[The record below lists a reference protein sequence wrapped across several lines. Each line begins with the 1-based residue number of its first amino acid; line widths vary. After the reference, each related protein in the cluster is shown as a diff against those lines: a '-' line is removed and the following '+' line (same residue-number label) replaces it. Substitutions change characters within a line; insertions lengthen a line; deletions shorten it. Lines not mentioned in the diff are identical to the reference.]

1 MNSHILSKLTIFAA
15 AFVINGLMFA
25 GVNYLFNSQMHQ
37 RSDWVSLAQ
46 ASRTT
51 RGLGARSG
59 RREQDIRT
67 SEYFDRRQI
76 ARIPVSDGNL
86 DVARLVG
93 RHQGSG

>member
-25 GVNYLFNSQMHQ
+25 GVNYLFNGQMHQ

-93 RHQGSG
+93 RHRGSG